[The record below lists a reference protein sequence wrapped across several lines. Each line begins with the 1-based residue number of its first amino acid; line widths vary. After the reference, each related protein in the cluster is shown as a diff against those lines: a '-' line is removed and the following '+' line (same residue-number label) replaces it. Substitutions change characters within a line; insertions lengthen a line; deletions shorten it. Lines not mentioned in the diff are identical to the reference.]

1 MGLGQSEHS
10 VLTRRSG
17 VWMASH
23 PAGENNKA
31 ERQVRGSGGGVR
43 VELTGYPISHTSLR
57 IEKRKLLQVHAAAE
71 LGSVGVTF
79 MKP

>member
-1 MGLGQSEHS
+1 MGLGQSEHP

-17 VWMASH
+17 VWMAPH
-23 PAGENNKA
+23 PAGENDKA
-31 ERQVRGSGGGVR
+31 GRQVRSYGGGVG
-43 VELTGYPISHTSLR
+43 VELTGCPVSHTSLR